1 MNILNLYKKYFLKV
15 NLLILLLFIVIFAYI
30 FYKTPLKEEKVLGL
44 KSGNTDFL
52 SYNDLKNRFEK
63 ITNDSNPEE
72 AISIL
77 EKESLE
83 NEEMLTLC
91 HDILHVIGH
100 TAYHKYG
107 NLKEALVYQND
118 FCNSGYVHGLFEEYF
133 SLEKDPLKDIAK
145 QCDFISA
152 DIREFDIWQCHHG
165 IGHGFMYF
173 TGGSLDESLN
183 LCQNILKNEKD
194 ILSCQ
199 NGVYMEVFNLQIL
212 AKEINFVDKNNP
224 FNVCKDSD
232 IAKNDCYF
240 YTPTYFSQTL
250 KQDFVDIFDEC
261 KKLDFRFEDV
271 CINGVGSEAMK
282 RNMNEP
288 NLVFELCVE
297 AGSFS
302 KQSSCV
308 SGVVSMYINQK
319 GSLIEGAQLCEIIP
333 KKYQDVFLETVQ
345 DREYLFM

>member
-1 MNILNLYKKYFLKV
+1 MHILDFYKKYFLKV
-15 NLLILLLFIVIFAYI
+15 NLLILLLFIIVFTY
-30 FYKTPLKEEKVLGL
+30 FSYKAPIKEEKVLEL
-44 KSGNTDFL
+44 KSGRTDVL
-52 SYNDLKNRFEK
+52 SYKDLKTRFEK
-63 ITNDSNPEE
+63 ITTDSNPEE

-83 NEEMLTLC
+83 NEEILSLC

-107 NLKEALVYQND
+107 NLKEALAYQND
-118 FCNSGYVHGLFEEYF
+118 FCNSGYLHGLFEEYF
-133 SLEKDPLKDIAK
+133 SLEKNPLKYIAN
-145 QCDFISA
+145 QCDFIG
-152 DIREFDIWQCHHG
+152 DNIREFDIWQCHHG
-165 IGHGFMYF
+165 MGHGFMYF
-173 TGGSLDESLN
+173 TSGDLDESLK
-183 LCQNILKNEKD
+183 LCQNILKNEKG

-224 FNVCKDSD
+224 FNICREQD

-240 YTPTYFSQTL
+240 YAPTYFSQTL

-271 CINGVGSEAMK
+271 CIHGVGSEAMK
-282 RNMNEP
+282 RNMNKP
-288 NLVFELCVE
+288 DIVFQLCGE

-302 KQSSCV
+302 KQSSCIE
-308 SGVVSMYINQK
+308 GVVGMYINQK
-319 GSLIEGAQLCEIIP
+319 GSLLAGSGLCEIIP
-333 KKYQDVFLETVQ
+333 KKYQDVCLETVK
-345 DREYLFM
+345 DREYLFK